1 MHEGG
6 DDLAIAAFLK
16 IEVDFDFVSTSLSNL
31 GLIRGQL
38 MEKEGDRVRQPE
50 ASLYVTHDVVV
61 DLEKFRS
68 KERLP
73 DKFTVGWIRTLTGS
87 TDSDTLL
94 KTSIKKL
101 MTCYTTLITN
111 QSSDNNGMLSTFL
124 ATPFKV
130 YKTTQRT
137 SNPKPSSSTTETTSK
152 KSCEQLLIVSKE
164 NSRLQE
170 KICAMQ
176 SHLDCLTENVQ
187 DLSQE
192 KKEHSKEID
201 QHKKLKTDVVRME
214 EVVKKQ
220 AATVRHET

>member
-87 TDSDTLL
+87 TDSDIRDYDARRRPRA
-94 KTSIKKL
+94 TSKASCRMK
-101 MTCYTTLITN
+101 
-111 QSSDNNGMLSTFL
+111 SDT
-124 ATPFKV
+124 K
-130 YKTTQRT
+130 
-137 SNPKPSSSTTETTSK
+137 SSS
-152 KSCEQLLIVSKE
+152 
-164 NSRLQE
+164 SRRV
-170 KICAMQ
+170 KICG
-176 SHLDCLTENVQ
+176 
-187 DLSQE
+187 
-192 KKEHSKEID
+192 
-201 QHKKLKTDVVRME
+201 
-214 EVVKKQ
+214 
-220 AATVRHET
+220 